1 METVV
6 QQYNLLLDEMC
17 AECLYVYNQHLDFFQ
32 YMEEKK
38 LSSKYAHLVFNQ
50 ISTTND
56 WKAFSYYL
64 EQYVNTNSQYWPVSS
79 YIKALYDGI
88 YNFVFVIFPDAPLL
102 NLEFT
107 RAVGSGAETNFVLPV
122 FDEQNI
128 VTEDMFEV
136 HFEDD
141 VYVQGEP
148 VDTEGIIKE
157 FKAVE
162 DMTTLLGAAAP
173 EAMNSEEITIS
184 EVDSETE
191 EGRTSKNTIEAA
203 IGIIASVNDFGHML
217 MRGSTCPVCGKRVDF
232 MPSNGY
238 CSLKCAGLDLL
249 KKVQE
254 TLTGEYQSVS
264 EETEKKINMVK
275 NILNYTNLTLNVI
288 AKLPDILA
296 SIARLPQEYKD
307 YATAK
312 INIVFVELKKIIN
325 LLMIKKNDIIIS
337 LLRKIKLGCID
348 DKLKPIFEV
357 INKIIDIANALKAKM
372 ELAIEAAMKAIIKA
386 SALFYIG
393 PQEYGFFMT
402 LKSNQA
408 FCPFFKTDPTV
419 YPPGQLG
426 RPFWGSGVIN
436 IAFDMSKCQFS
447 LDIGAKSALSNVD
460 FKKINKIVRAVFR
473 PISEVEYLMDPDL
486 FDVRLALSDQNAPM
500 IQSLLEKLSTLIV
513 LGGDFIPSYKNL
525 KLTNIWFIIAIL
537 TCWGP
542 WTRAIFGDFIFHG
555 ML

>member
-17 AECLYVYNQHLDFFQ
+17 AECLYVYNQHLDFFK
-32 YMEEKK
+32 YMEEKG
-38 LSSKYAHLVFNQ
+38 LASKYAHLVFNQ

-64 EQYVNTNSQYWPVSS
+64 EQYVNTNSQYWPVSN
-79 YIKALYDGI
+79 YIKSLYDGI
-88 YNFVFVIFPDAPLL
+88 YNFVFVVFPDAPLL
-102 NLEFT
+102 NLAFT
-107 RAVGSGAETNFVLPV
+107 RATGQGAYTGFALPV
-122 FDEQNI
+122 FDESNI

-141 VYVQGEP
+141 VYTQGEP

-162 DMTTLLGAAAP
+162 DMTTLLDSAAP

-184 EVDSETE
+184 ESDE
-191 EGRTSKNTIEAA
+191 RTSKNTIEAA

-264 EETEKKINMVK
+264 EETEKKIKMVK
-275 NILNYTNLTLNVI
+275 NILDYTNLTLNVI

-325 LLMIKKNDIIIS
+325 ILMIKKNDIIIS
-337 LLRKIKLGCID
+337 LLRKIKMGCID
-348 DKLKPIFEV
+348 DKLKPIFDV

-372 ELAIEAAMKAIIKA
+372 EAAIETAMQAIIRA

-426 RPFWGSGVIN
+426 RPYWGSGVIN
-436 IAFDMSKCQFS
+436 IAFDMSKCQIS
-447 LDIGAKSALSNVD
+447 LDVGAKSALSNVD
-460 FKKINKIVRAVFR
+460 YKKINKIIRAVFR
-473 PISEVEYLMDPDL
+473 PITEPEYLMDPDL

-500 IQSLLEKLSTLIV
+500 IQSLLEKLSQLIV

>member
-1 METVV
+1 METNISAYDKIL
-6 QQYNLLLDEMC
+6 QEMC
-17 AECLYVYNQHLDFFQ
+17 DECLNVYNKHLDFYQ
-32 YMEEKK
+32 YMDNQK
-38 LSSKYAHLVFNQ
+38 LASKYAHLIFNQ
-50 ISTTND
+50 ISTTNE

-64 EQYVNTNSQYWPVSS
+64 EQYVNTNSQYWSISNYV
-79 YIKALYDGI
+79 KALYEGV
-88 YNFVFVIFPDAPLL
+88 YNFIFVIFKDAPLL
-102 NLEFT
+102 NLSFT
-107 RAVGSGAETNFVLPV
+107 RAVGQGAQGSFSIPV

-128 VTEDMFEV
+128 ITEDIFGVRFQNDEYM
-136 HFEDD
+136 
-141 VYVQGEP
+141 QGEP
-148 VDTEGIIKE
+148 VDTDSIIKD

-162 DMTTLLGAAAP
+162 DMTTLLKASST
-173 EAMNSEEITIS
+173 EASNDLEIENI
-184 EVDSETE
+184 EDE
-191 EGRTSKNTIEAA
+191 RTSKNTIEAA
-203 IGIIASVNDFGHML
+203 IGIISAVNDFGHLL
-217 MRGSTCPVCGKRVDF
+217 MRGSTCPVCGKHVDF
-232 MPSNGY
+232 IPSNGY

-249 KKVQE
+249 KHVQE
-254 TLTGEYQSVS
+254 TLTGEYLSVS
-264 EETEKKINMVK
+264 EETQKKIDMVK
-275 NILNYTNLTLNVI
+275 NILNYTNLVLNIISKIPDILSSI
-288 AKLPDILA
+288 AKLP
-296 SIARLPQEYKD
+296 PEYRE

-312 INIVFVELKKIIN
+312 INIIFVELKKIIN
-325 LLMIKKNDIIIS
+325 ILMIKKNEIIIS
-337 LLRKIKLGCID
+337 LLRKIKFGCID

-357 INKIIDIANALKAKM
+357 INKIIDIANAVRAQM
-372 ELAIEAAMKAIIKA
+372 ELAIEVAMQAIIKA

-436 IAFDMSKCQFS
+436 IAFDMSMCQFS

-460 FKKINKIVRAVFR
+460 FKKINKIIRAVFR
-473 PISEVEYLMDPDL
+473 PISEIEYLMDPDL

-500 IQSLLEKLSTLIV
+500 IQSLLEKLSMLIV
-513 LGGDFIPSYKNL
+513 LGGDFLPSYKNL

-555 ML
+555 MI